1 MIIGIEASNIRTGGG
16 KKHLEKFVLNSLKY
30 FDKVS
35 FVIISNNNV
44 NRLFDNNNRIKCIS
58 NTLLNSNSFFSFLS
72 QFFLSNFYFR
82 SNKCDIVF
90 VPGGIFLCRFRPYVT
105 MSQNMLPFD
114 KKELKNF
121 GILNKLRFNLIKV
134 LQKKTFIN
142 SEGVIFLTEF
152 AKEHILSKINTEI
165 KNIIIP
171 HGIMQQQVNNY
182 KFQKNNL
189 NILYISDFL
198 PYKHNLNV
206 VKAVS
211 SLIGEGYDISLTLI
225 GSIDNIQYPKIKKII
240 SSSPKL
246 MDKIKIL
253 GKLEYEE
260 IKKYFSYSS
269 LFLFASTCENLP
281 FIVLEAISYGMPV
294 ISSNKSPMKDM
305 IYGDDIFFDSY
316 DYNSIKSTITKNLDS
331 EKLSKM
337 SLENFNLSKKYL
349 WSKNAEQTVN
359 FLESNI

>member
-1 MIIGIEASNIRTGGG
+1 
-16 KKHLEKFVLNSLKY
+16 
-30 FDKVS
+30 
-35 FVIISNNNV
+35 
-44 NRLFDNNNRIKCIS
+44 
-58 NTLLNSNSFFSFLS
+58 
-72 QFFLSNFYFR
+72 
-82 SNKCDIVF
+82 
-90 VPGGIFLCRFRPYVT
+90 
-105 MSQNMLPFD
+105 
-114 KKELKNF
+114 
-121 GILNKLRFNLIKV
+121 
-134 LQKKTFIN
+134 
-142 SEGVIFLTEF
+142 
-152 AKEHILSKINTEI
+152 
-165 KNIIIP
+165 
-171 HGIMQQQVNNY
+171 
-182 KFQKNNL
+182 
-189 NILYISDFL
+189 
-198 PYKHNLNV
+198 
-206 VKAVS
+206 
-211 SLIGEGYDISLTLI
+211 
-225 GSIDNIQYPKIKKII
+225 
-240 SSSPKL
+240 